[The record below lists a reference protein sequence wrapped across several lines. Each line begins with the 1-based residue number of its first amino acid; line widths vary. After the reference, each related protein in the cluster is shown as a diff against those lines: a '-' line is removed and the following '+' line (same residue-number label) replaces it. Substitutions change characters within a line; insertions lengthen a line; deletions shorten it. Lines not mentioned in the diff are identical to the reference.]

1 MERERKV
8 NPGGFV
14 SWNKLVLNVVLL
26 IFVFS
31 RCDMERFGLAFMLL
45 QNGEKS

>member
-31 RCDMERFGLAFMLL
+31 RCDMERFWSGFYVVA
-45 QNGEKS
+45 EWWK